1 MKPARTFIATVVTAG
16 RMPKAVKVRT
26 HKQHWNSRVQK
37 HFTNPVL
44 PLVADPTSA
53 LRAGDVI
60 RIAPEVYSRHIKHV
74 VTEIISPWGAG
85 IDERPKVLSNEE
97 RAALRAEKRAQKVAR
112 REARGKGEVDER
124 EEWLEEEEVDGK
136 KKDRRTSEGV
146 KKVETL
152 REKNLRTVEEAER
165 IPGIL
170 DVRKLDIGKVEEK
183 MEAARI

>member
-1 MKPARTFIATVVTAG
+1 
-16 RMPKAVKVRT
+16 
-26 HKQHWNSRVQK
+26 
-37 HFTNPVL
+37 
-44 PLVADPTSA
+44 
-53 LRAGDVI
+53 
-60 RIAPEVYSRHIKHV
+60 
-74 VTEIISPWGAG
+74 
-85 IDERPKVLSNEE
+85 
-97 RAALRAEKRAQKVAR
+97 VAR